1 MPEVQR
7 HGFTFE
13 EWVRKQFFGGYQAAS
28 YTGHWDVPAERNE
41 KFGNVAV
48 SIKTAKFGSP
58 VGFGDAL
65 RQFSIREDFLLIVG
79 YWKQEGRNKRIVNA
93 IATPITTHTWAS
105 LWSPITLNDLRELDA
120 AIKDRTIGYHEAR
133 RRAQAIKT
141 APPFASA
148 AITLN
153 PKIDSK
159 TQRRLQCSIGFALMF
174 DRVVPNAIRG
184 EIENQEMLG
193 IRVIEPFLS
202 SARTFLRPGH
212 SSQSPKGIEEFK
224 G

>member
-13 EWVRKQFFGGYQAAS
+13 EWVRKQFFGGYQAPS

-41 KFGNVAV
+41 KFGGIPV
-48 SIKTAKFGSP
+48 SIKTAKIGTP
-58 VGFGDAL
+58 IGFGDAL

-79 YWKQEGRNKRIVNA
+79 YWKQDGGNKRIVNT
-93 IATPITTHTWAS
+93 IAAPITTLIWGS
-105 LWSPITLNDLRELDA
+105 LWAPITLNDLRELDS
-120 AIKDRTIGYHEAR
+120 AIKDRTIGYQESR

-141 APPFASA
+141 APPFTSA

-174 DRVVPNAIRG
+174 DRVVSDATRG
-184 EIENQEMLG
+184 EIESPELFG

-202 SARTFLRPGH
+202 SPRIFLRPE
-212 SSQSPKGIEEFK
+212 P
-224 G
+224 